1 MSPRESSA
9 TAHELQQCGLLATLS
24 GEVLVRLARRMRRED
39 VAPGAAPV
47 VEGERGDRFYVVLSG
62 LFAVSNSG
70 GLGAR
75 RVLRPGDY
83 FGEVALAMDVPRTA
97 SVRALTPA
105 VVASCDRAAFDEFV
119 RPLFADD

>member
-62 LFAVSNSG
+62 LLSASQEERGPRS
-70 GLGAR
+70 L
-75 RVLRPGDY
+75 LRPGAY
-83 FGEVALAMDVPRTA
+83 FGEVAMLMDVPRTA
-97 SVRALTPA
+97 TVTAVTPA
-105 VVASCDRAAFDEFV
+105 TVAGCDRESFDEIV
-119 RPLFADD
+119 RPLFTG